1 MTRGGEARRLA
12 TLVLALVGGAILA
25 HVITSIGCSRLA
37 GTLSGAAPI
46 VAALVLLE
54 LLALLADTAGA
65 RTLQGGTRAS
75 SLREGAIAYLVAQL
89 APGAHGSGE
98 VARALQAAPRLGP
111 ARAGR
116 TALALH
122 GAHLVGVTVAAL
134 SALACLEGGG
144 TLAVALVGVAS
155 WSAALALLVLVGLV
169 VSPRA
174 LAWLSDRVGLPRSDE
189 AGLSRA
195 TADGAAPDARAHA
208 IAFGWVLAA
217 RLVHVAQAW
226 LALALV
232 TGAPSLSRAAAVE
245 ALQLVAGAAGD
256 AVPAQV
262 GVVEATFESFAQHVS
277 ADVTLA
283 VGVALCLR
291 LARVLTVTT
300 LALAVAA
307 HGRAKAHA
315 SVPALL
321 VLLALVPARARA
333 DEVGSPP
340 THQRIDVVLRQ
351 RAVVALAPLGLEH
364 LLSVG
369 VRLRWDDGRD
379 PWLAGT
385 HLELGAIAQSSPVD
399 AIVGAY
405 TSFSPW
411 AFLTLRA
418 EVTSISAWAIGE
430 LGEGFIPL
438 ETQGSPVDGRGDGAT
453 GLRVRGEATLA
464 FAIDLGPVR
473 PILHAQLGAE
483 LEDLGAQPFHWSAR
497 HDRVLARRAWM
508 FTSLV
513 HLLAEVHLAPR
524 LELRLGAFD
533 DVRAAPGGPTSHV
546 LGPAAM
552 VVIGLDDPV
561 IDEVAVLARAGVHLD
576 DTTRNEEW
584 TSLLALFATYTP

>member
-1 MTRGGEARRLA
+1 
-12 TLVLALVGGAILA
+12 V
-25 HVITSIGCSRLA
+25 

-46 VAALVLLE
+46 VGALVVFE
-54 LLALLADTAGA
+54 GLALLADTTAA
-65 RTLQGGTRAS
+65 RTLQGGTRVS
-75 SLREGAIAYLVAQL
+75 SLRTGVIAYLVAQL

-98 VARALQAAPRLGP
+98 VARALQVAPELGP
-111 ARAGR
+111 ARAAR

-122 GAHLVGVTVAAL
+122 GAHLAGVAVTAL
-134 SALACLEGGG
+134 IALTLLEVEGGG
-144 TLAVALVGVAS
+144 ALVLALVGVAS

-169 VSPRA
+169 LSPRA
-174 LAWLSDRVGLPRSDE
+174 FAWLSNRAGLPRGDE
-189 AGLSRA
+189 ADLSRT
-195 TADGAAPDARAHA
+195 TADRTAPDARAHA
-208 IAFGWVLAA
+208 VAFGWVLAA

-226 LALALV
+226 LALVLV
-232 TGAPSLSRAAAVE
+232 TGTPSVPRAAAVE

-262 GVVEATFESFAQHVS
+262 GVIEATFESFAQHVS
-277 ADVTLA
+277 DDVTLA
-283 VGVALCLR
+283 VGLALCLR
-291 LARVLTVTT
+291 LARVLTVMG
-300 LALAVAA
+300 LALALAA
-307 HGRAKAHA
+307 HGRTTVRA
-315 SVPALL
+315 SVSSLL
-321 VLLALVPARARA
+321 VLLALMPTVARAN
-333 DEVGSPP
+333 EVTSPP

-351 RAVVALAPLGLEH
+351 RAVIALAPLGLEH
-364 LLSVG
+364 LLSIG

-385 HLELGAIAQSSPVD
+385 HLELGSIAQSSPVD

-430 LGEGFIPL
+430 LGAGFIPL
-438 ETQGSPVDGRGDGAT
+438 ETQGSPVDGRGDRAT

-464 FAIDLGPVR
+464 FAIELGPVR

-508 FTSLV
+508 FTSLL
-513 HLLAEVHLAPR
+513 HLLAEVHLAPA

-533 DVRAAPGGPTSHV
+533 DLRAAPGGSTSHV

-552 VVIGLDDPV
+552 VVVGLDDPV

-576 DTTRNEEW
+576 ETTRNEEW